1 MPFGDVEERP
11 TNSSAGIDIMSFV
24 NVTSTVRPFPP
35 KSQLNASIPSS
46 PFQPAYIAP
55 SRLSD
60 LQECATVRILRR
72 NLQPRRTLCWSIA
85 PDVSAP
91 ITAGDT
97 FLVHYTALDQPA
109 IADGSVALVD
119 EKVAIILLET
129 TIIPPFHQ
137 PIAPL

>member
-1 MPFGDVEERP
+1 
-11 TNSSAGIDIMSFV
+11 
-24 NVTSTVRPFPP
+24 
-35 KSQLNASIPSS
+35 
-46 PFQPAYIAP
+46 
-55 SRLSD
+55 
-60 LQECATVRILRR
+60 
-72 NLQPRRTLCWSIA
+72 
-85 PDVSAP
+85 VSAP